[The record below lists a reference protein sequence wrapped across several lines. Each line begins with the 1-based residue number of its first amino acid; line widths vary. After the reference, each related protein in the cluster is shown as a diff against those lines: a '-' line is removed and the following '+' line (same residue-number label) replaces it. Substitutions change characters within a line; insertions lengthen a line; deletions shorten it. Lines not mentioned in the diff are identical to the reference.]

1 MNTTS
6 RAGWL
11 LVALLLATGCLTAQS
26 SVQDDLQRADKQFD
40 LYAYNLALRTYEQVL
55 QKDPNN
61 ARALARTADSYFQL
75 NRIEESLPFYERAA
89 QQYNVDPVTFLNYGK
104 ALMQTGD
111 YVGAKKWFRVYG
123 ETNPSAAK
131 QYINMCD
138 YAADVAKKE
147 AIYTV
152 KNEPM
157 NTEAAD
163 FCATFLG
170 TRVVFSSARTDI
182 ARKTQPKSTSDWS
195 GGAYNQ
201 LFITQRSAETG
212 FLQKPTFLRSD
223 LQNTFNEGPVSFS
236 ADGKRVAF
244 CRNNFID
251 GTRQIADKGINMS
264 LYIAEVV
271 DGNWLNIKAFPY
283 NGSDYATGFPSLSP
297 DGNTLIFASNQ
308 PGGSGGWDIYV
319 SNWNGNGW
327 TIPRNLGEPLNTP
340 GNEVTPFYDGKDLY
354 FSSDWHKGL
363 GGLDVFRAELGAE
376 KVSNVFHLGPGIN
389 SSRDDYGFVYDA
401 NQNIGYVTSTR
412 LTGRGH
418 EDIWQVVKKGS
429 ATATPV
435 TYSTPTTTS
444 PFNQQRTN
452 IPTNTTANTTPPAPQ
467 EYSTTTVTNYG
478 SGNGTLYMLV
488 TDRTGNPVPNA
499 DLDFSDCNAGFG
511 QTDYEGKYYFNA
523 LNWPLRCSVVIKKQG
538 FFDESVLLESYGK
551 GNLLIAITADD
562 RKEYIGAV
570 RDAQSRLQLDDV
582 NIEINKTETGQTI
595 VTNTDYDGRYSLF
608 LTPFHAYDVSYSK
621 PGYKTKILKVNTG
634 AAGTS
639 LMDVSL
645 EPIVSTASTSRPA
658 EYSTPTQ
665 GSTALIT
672 SKKVEEP
679 ATQGVFNGYSV
690 QVAAYPEGELTEAKL
705 KKYEELSEYGNLYAK
720 AESGRSKVRLGI
732 FQDKSDAQNTLK
744 KVLKNPKFKG
754 AFVAEEYGADPALV
768 LNGNSGPQRPTEYS
782 TVSKGVP
789 SAPVTPVAPA
799 IRYSVQIGSFA
810 ADRPIEIGNFSKA
823 AGLGHIYTKLE
834 NGMNKVRVGVFATH
848 GSAELA
854 QEEAV
859 ARGFQDAIIVTEK
872 STDESLKDFLLT
884 ESTANQV
891 PAQYSTSTSTA
902 TVPATT
908 TQKKAKM
915 AADNVLRP
923 TEYSTPTTMKPKV
936 LPYYVRIATLSNPE
950 RFDSSA
956 FNDLGAI
963 ERKKTENGA
972 TIMLLG
978 GFEKIEDVT
987 RALNEVRSRGFEEAY
1002 AVKKDDKGNIA
1013 RVK

>member
-6 RAGWL
+6 RAGCL
-11 LVALLLATGCLTAQS
+11 LVALLLAAGCLTAQS

-61 ARALARTADSYFQL
+61 ARALSRTADSYFQL
-75 NRIEESLPFYERAA
+75 NRLEESLPWYERAA
-89 QQYNVDPVTFLNYGK
+89 QQYNVEPVTFLNYGK

-123 ETNPSAAK
+123 ETQPSAAQ

-138 YAADVAKKE
+138 YAIDVSKKE

-163 FCATFLG
+163 FCAAFLG

-182 ARKTQPKSTSDWS
+182 VRKAQPKSASDWS

-201 LFITQRSAETG
+201 LFVTQRSAETG

-236 ADGKRVAF
+236 ADGKKVAF

-251 GTRQIADKGINMS
+251 GTRQIAEKGINMS
-264 LYIAEVV
+264 LYFAEVV

-283 NGSDYATGFPSLSP
+283 NGSEFATGFPALSP

-327 TIPRNLGEPLNTP
+327 TIPRNIGEPLNTP
-340 GNEVTPFYDGKDLY
+340 GNEVTPFYDGNDLY

-363 GGLDVFRAELGAE
+363 GGLDVFRAELGRE
-376 KVSNVFHLGPGIN
+376 KVSNVFHLGPGVN
-389 SSRDDYGFVYDA
+389 SSRDDYGFVYDG

-418 EDIWQVVKKGS
+418 EDIWQVVKKGNS
-429 ATATPV
+429 PTAPA
-435 TYSTPTTTS
+435 TYSTATTTTT

-452 IPTNTTANTTPPAPQ
+452 TNTSAPAPQ

-478 SGNGTLYMLV
+478 SGSGTLFLLV
-488 TDRTGNPVPNA
+488 TDKTGNPVQNA

-511 QTDYEGKYYFNA
+511 QTDYEGKYYFSA
-523 LNWPLRCSVVIKKQG
+523 LNWPLRCNVVIKKQG
-538 FFDESVLLESYGK
+538 FLDESILLESYGK
-551 GNLLIAITADD
+551 GNLMIAIAADD

-570 RDAQSRLQLDDV
+570 RDAQSRLQLDAV
-582 NIEINKTETGQTI
+582 SIEINKTETGQTI

-608 LTPFHAYDVSYSK
+608 LTPFHGYDVSYSK
-621 PGYKTKILKVNTG
+621 PGYKTRILRVN
-634 AAGTS
+634 AGSAGSGLT
-639 LMDVSL
+639 DVSL
-645 EPIVSTASTSRPA
+645 EPIVSTASATRPA
-658 EYSTPTQ
+658 EYSTPMEN
-665 GSTALIT
+665 STALIS

-679 ATQGVFNGYSV
+679 AVQGQFNGYSV

-705 KKYEELSEYGNLYAK
+705 KKYEALSEYGNLYAK
-720 AESGRSKVRLGI
+720 SEGGRSKVRLGI
-732 FQDKSDAQNTLK
+732 FQDKSDAQTTLK
-744 KVLKNPKFKG
+744 KVLKDPKFKG
-754 AFVAEEYGADPALV
+754 SFVIEEYGADPGLV
-768 LNGNSGPQRPTEYS
+768 LNENGGAVRPTEYS

-789 SAPVTPVAPA
+789 AAPA
-799 IRYSVQIGSFA
+799 IRYSVQLGSFA
-810 ADRPIEIGNFSKA
+810 ADRPIEIGHFSKA
-823 AGLGHIYTKLE
+823 AGIGHIYTKLE
-834 NGMNKVRVGVFATH
+834 NGMNKVRLGVFPTH
-848 GSAELA
+848 GMAELA
-854 QEEAV
+854 QTEAV
-859 ARGFQDAIIVTEK
+859 ARGYQDAIIVTEK
-872 STDESLKDFLLT
+872 ANDESLKGFMLS
-884 ESTANQV
+884 ETAPVQ
-891 PAQYSTSTSTA
+891 PAQYSTPGTTA
-902 TVPATT
+902 A
-908 TQKKAKM
+908 KKAKTP
-915 AADNVLRP
+915 ADNVLRP
-923 TEYSTPTTMKPKV
+923 TEYSTPTTARPKV
-936 LPYYVRIATLSNPE
+936 LPYFVRIATLSNPE
-950 RFDSSA
+950 RFDSSP

-972 TIMLLG
+972 TIILLG
-978 GFEKIEDVT
+978 GFERIEEVT
-987 RALNEVRSRGFEEAY
+987 NALNEVRTRGFEEAY
-1002 AVKKDDKGNIA
+1002 AVKKDEKGNLN